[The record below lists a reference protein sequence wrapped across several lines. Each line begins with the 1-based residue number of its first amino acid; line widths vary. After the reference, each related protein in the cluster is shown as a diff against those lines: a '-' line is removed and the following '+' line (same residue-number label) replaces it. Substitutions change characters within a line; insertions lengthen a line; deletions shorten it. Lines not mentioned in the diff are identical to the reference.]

1 METSVK
7 FGHVGTTPL
16 SKKVVI
22 RERHVSWVA
31 LLSPGLTV
39 AHQWVLPVT
48 APIS

>member
-16 SKKVVI
+16 SKKVVTG
-22 RERHVSWVA
+22 EGLVSWVA

-39 AHQWVLPVT
+39 AHRWVLPVT
-48 APIS
+48 APIP